1 MSDRNPHIRRIVVA
15 GALALAAAIP
25 AAADA
30 ATVTY
35 EGDTVYYRAAPG
47 EKNST
52 GPSEGLF
59 DTSRLRL
66 SDQVPINAPA
76 DRCQSYDGWVEC
88 EWPSKVVFD
97 LGDGDDSVSF
107 TSSTKNIAYEVYGG
121 DGDDW
126 LEGYSIYAPDQAQL
140 LDGGPGKDKIDG
152 DRGADIVRGGP
163 GDDELEGGAGSDTVE
178 GGDGNDLL
186 MPDGFEDP
194 SSDTVDGGA
203 GVDTVSDYDQPGES
217 SHPRLNIS
225 FDGAANDGRPGEN
238 DNLVGVEKLD
248 LNVSGTFAGGPGDDD
263 FFVRSSMDGGDSTV
277 TGGAGNDKL
286 KGHDHVET
294 IDGGPGDDRV
304 EGGYNNDVLTGGPGK
319 DTIFGDSTTD
329 TCNFLSCKIPFGN
342 DVINARDGEMDTI
355 DCGPGEDRATVDAI
369 DVVANCEQVD
379 NAGGSGPGNG
389 SQQADGKLNG
399 PKSYTRK
406 ALKKGIAVAWD
417 CTAACTVKLTLTADK
432 KTAKKLGTKL
442 VASGKGSIARA
453 GKVKFRAKL
462 TGKAKRRISRLRNG
476 HATLKVAVGEA
487 GATQRYAQ
495 HVTLKR

>member
-1 MSDRNPHIRRIVVA
+1 MRPITKRTRRIAVA
-15 GALALAAAIP
+15 GALALAAAVP

-30 ATVTY
+30 ATISY
-35 EGDTVYYRAAPG
+35 EGGTLVYRAAPG

-66 SDQVPINAPA
+66 SDQVPVTAPA

-88 EWPSKVVFD
+88 EMPQKVVFD
-97 LGDGDDSVSF
+97 LADGDDFVSF
-107 TSSTKNIAYEVYGG
+107 SFSPPGLAAEVYGG
-121 DGDDW
+121 DGADW
-126 LEGYSIYAPDQAQL
+126 IEGYAGNTNPLAQL
-140 LDGGPGKDKIDG
+140 FDGGPGNDRIDG
-152 DRGADIVRGGP
+152 DIGNDIVRGGP
-163 GDDELEGGAGSDTVE
+163 GDDELEGGAGQDTVE
-178 GGDGNDLL
+178 GGEGNDLL
-186 MPDGFEDP
+186 MPDGFADP
-194 SSDTVDGGA
+194 SADTVDGGA
-203 GVDTVSDYDQPGES
+203 GIDTVSDFDQPSAS

-225 FDGAANDGRPGEN
+225 FDGVANDGRPGEN

-248 LNVSGTFAGGPGDDD
+248 LSVSGTFAGGPGDDD
-263 FFVRSSMDGGDSTV
+263 FFVRSNLDGGDSTV

-294 IDGGPGDDRV
+294 IDGGPGNDVV

-342 DVINARDGEMDTI
+342 DVINARDGEQDTI
-355 DCGPGEDRATVDAI
+355 DCGFGEDRATVDGI

-379 NAGGSGPGNG
+379 GGGTGPSPHGGN
-389 SQQADGKLNG
+389 STLNG
-399 PKSYTRK
+399 PKRYTRK

-417 CTAACTVKLTLTADK
+417 CAAACTVKLTLTADK

-476 HATLKVAVGEA
+476 RATVAVTVREA
-487 GATQRYAQ
+487 GATQRYTQ
-495 HVTLKR
+495 VVKLTR

>member
-1 MSDRNPHIRRIVVA
+1 MKPITHRTRTIVVA
-15 GALALAAAIP
+15 AALALGTAVVP
-25 AAADA
+25 AAAEA
-30 ATVTY
+30 ATVSY
-35 EGDTVYYRAAPG
+35 EGGTAYYRAAPG

-52 GPSEGLF
+52 GPSAGLF
-59 DTSRLRL
+59 DTSSLRF
-66 SDQVPINAPA
+66 SDQVPINVPA

-88 EWPSKVVFD
+88 QMPQKVVFE
-97 LGDGDDSVSF
+97 LGDGDDFVSF
-107 TSSTKNIAYEVYGG
+107 SFAPPGLAAEVYGG
-121 DGDDW
+121 DGDDL
-126 LEGYSIYAPDQAQL
+126 LEGYVISAGPVAQL
-140 LDGGPGKDKIDG
+140 LDGGPGKDRIDG
-152 DRGADIVRGGP
+152 DKGNDVVRGGP
-163 GDDELEGGAGSDTVE
+163 GADELEGGAGSDTVE
-178 GGDGNDLL
+178 GGEGDDLL
-186 MPDGFEDP
+186 MPDGFADP
-194 SSDTVDGGA
+194 SSDTVDGGP
-203 GVDTVSDYDQPGES
+203 GIDTVSDFDQPSAS

-248 LNVSGTFAGGPGDDD
+248 VSVSGTFAGGPGDDD
-263 FFVRSSMDGGDSTV
+263 FFVRSNLDGGDSTV

-342 DVINARDGEMDTI
+342 DVIYARDGEVDTI

-379 NAGGSGPGNG
+379 GGSGPGPAPQG
-389 SQQADGKLNG
+389 GDGKLNG

-432 KTAKKLGTKL
+432 KTAKALGTKL

-462 TGKAKRRISRLRNG
+462 TRKAKRRISRVRKG
-476 HATLKVAVGEA
+476 HATVAVAVSEA
-487 GATQRYAQ
+487 GVPQRYTQLVA
-495 HVTLKR
+495 LKK

>member
-1 MSDRNPHIRRIVVA
+1 MRPITKHTCTIAVA
-15 GALALAAAIP
+15 GALTLAAVIP

-59 DTSRLRL
+59 DTSRLRF

-88 EWPSKVVFD
+88 VMPQKLVFE

-107 TSSTKNIAYEVYGG
+107 SFAPPGLPTEVYGG
-121 DGDDW
+121 DGADW
-126 LEGYSIYAPDQAQL
+126 IEGYVISAGPLAQV
-140 LDGGPGKDKIDG
+140 LDGGAGNDRIDADKGNDV
-152 DRGADIVRGGP
+152 VRGGP

-194 SSDTVDGGA
+194 SADTVDGGA
-203 GVDTVSDYDQPGES
+203 GIDTVSDYDQPSNS
-217 SHPRLNIS
+217 SHPRLNLS
-225 FDGAANDGRPGEN
+225 FDGVANDGRPGEN

-248 LNVSGTFAGGPGDDD
+248 VSVSGTFAGGPGDDD
-263 FFVRSSMDGGDSTV
+263 FFIRSNLDGGDSTV
-277 TGGAGNDKL
+277 TGGAGSDKL

-379 NAGGSGPGNG
+379 GGGGPGPAPRG
-389 SQQADGKLNG
+389 GDSRLNG

-417 CTAACTVKLTLTADK
+417 CTAACMVKLTLTADK

-442 VASGKGSIARA
+442 VASGKGSIHRA

-476 HATLKVAVGEA
+476 HATVVVAVGEA
-487 GATQRYAQ
+487 GATQRYTQ
-495 HVTLKR
+495 VVKLKR

>member
-1 MSDRNPHIRRIVVA
+1 MRPITKRTRTIAVA
-15 GALALAAAIP
+15 GALALAAAVP

-30 ATVTY
+30 ATISY
-35 EGDTVYYRAAPG
+35 EGSTAVYRAAPG

-59 DTSRLRL
+59 DTSRLRF

-88 EWPSKVVFD
+88 EMPQKVVFD
-97 LGDGDDSVSF
+97 LGDGDDWVSF
-107 TSSTKNIAYEVYGG
+107 SFSPAGLAAEVYGG
-121 DGDDW
+121 DGDDL
-126 LEGYSIYAPDQAQL
+126 LEGYAISAGPLAQV
-140 LDGGPGKDKIDG
+140 LDGGAGKDTIKGDDG
-152 DRGADIVRGGP
+152 NDVVRGGP
-163 GDDELEGGAGSDTVE
+163 GDDEVDGGAGNDTVE
-178 GGDGNDLL
+178 GGEGNDLL
-186 MPDGFEDP
+186 MPDHFENP
-194 SSDTVDGGA
+194 AADTVDGGP

-217 SHPRLNIS
+217 SQPRLNIS
-225 FDGAANDGRPGEN
+225 FDGVANDGRPGEN

-248 LNVSGTFAGGPGDDD
+248 VSVSGTFAGGPGDDD
-263 FFVRSSMDGGDSTV
+263 FFVRSNLDGGESTV

-294 IDGGPGDDRV
+294 IDGGPGNDVV

-342 DVINARDGEMDTI
+342 DVINARDGEVDTI

-369 DVVANCEQVD
+369 DVVANCEQVE
-379 NAGGSGPGNG
+379 GGGPGPG
-389 SQQADGKLNG
+389 PAPHGDDGKLNG
-399 PKSYTRK
+399 PKRYTRK

-417 CTAACTVKLTLTADK
+417 CTAACTVKLTLTADT

-442 VASGKGSIARA
+442 IASGKRSIARA

-462 TGKAKRRISRLRNG
+462 TPKARKRIGRLRKG
-476 HATLKVAVGEA
+476 AGTVAVVVTES
-487 GATQRYAQ
+487 GATNRYSQA
-495 HVTLKR
+495 VKLKR